1 MKKEKPMKVY
11 YVYKTNAGKFKM
23 SDEYCNHVFKIRAT
37 SLTAAVKAFNAFK
50 KEQAKDSESE

>member
-37 SLTAAVKAFNAFK
+37 SLTAAIKAFNAFK
-50 KEQAKDSESE
+50 KENSKNSETE